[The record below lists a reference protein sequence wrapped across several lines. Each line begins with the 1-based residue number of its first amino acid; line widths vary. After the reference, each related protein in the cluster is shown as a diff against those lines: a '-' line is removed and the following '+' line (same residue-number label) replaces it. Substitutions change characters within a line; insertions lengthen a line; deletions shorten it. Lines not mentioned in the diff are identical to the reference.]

1 MLGGQLVKK
10 SPVRIFLTSWKFGR
24 PPGERDAG
32 AASVIIRSGL
42 SFFSLDKL
50 RSRFYNID

>member
-1 MLGGQLVKK
+1 MLGGKLVKK
-10 SPVRIFLTSWKFGR
+10 SPVRIFFTSWKFGR

-42 SFFSLDKL
+42 SFFLL
-50 RSRFYNID
+50 TNCAAGFTI